1 MDTSNAEVTAELLPD
16 YRWKKC
22 PCGREHG
29 NRSRSGPRDTKR
41 NCSCGR
47 VHGADETVA
56 VGRFRPDG
64 PTGYKASPAIRP
76 DAPLRCTR
84 QEAELD
90 VCDELSS
97 PDTPGRPRDS
107 R

>member
-29 NRSRSGPRDTKR
+29 NGSPGGSRNTKR

-56 VGRFRPDG
+56 VGRFRPAG
-64 PTGYKASPAIRP
+64 PAGYKASPVIRA
-76 DAPLRCTR
+76 DAPLRRTR
-84 QEAELD
+84 QEAESD
-90 VCDELSS
+90 VCDES
-97 PDTPGRPRDS
+97 PLAWSRSVLRP
-107 R
+107 

>member
-16 YRWKKC
+16 YTWKKC

-29 NRSRSGPRDTKR
+29 TASRSGTRNTKR

-56 VGRFRPDG
+56 VGRFRPAG
-64 PTGYKASPAIRP
+64 PAGYKASAAIRV
-76 DAPLRCTR
+76 DAPLRRTR
-84 QEAELD
+84 QAAELD
-90 VCDELSS
+90 VCDELSLARS
-97 PDTPGRPRDS
+97 RSVLRP
-107 R
+107 